1 MIKQAIFIVWCF
13 FIFPAFGQDFYNDTN
28 CSKEIFH
35 NALIQHSNG
44 TSQNAPEYNVR
55 AWAKNTMQSA
65 DVLGQILKC
74 PEIQSVSDTT
84 TVNFAP
90 IEYRFPNG
98 RIITINYSTQPKV
111 LKQKLLLANKR
122 SIPNGNASPKL
133 MDMNDPAKYIDTEPA
148 WYAIMVVQHDA
159 LSEFVGPG
167 KNNTL
172 SVKYINDNIDKI
184 YPHGY
189 YCTSKS
195 AVANDRDTINQVVK
209 QVVDVDGDSNDYYV
223 AGDIDL
229 GWVMYAEITAEILI
243 TIATMGAGEAALIGM
258 KSARAAKTASK
269 LAKNVGK
276 LKNLSHVSN
285 YAKSANKIT
294 SATRNAERLE
304 KNIQNAKKYEQAL
317 QNLEKSRRANN
328 ASDIAKYQ
336 KQADEILQA
345 AKKTDPGITDDL
357 LKNPEKMQSEIK
369 KINDDIPD
377 MQKELAEWKK
387 NQTKEQIKDI
397 DDYIE
402 NSKQLENML
411 KYRNELNSFRR
422 PQTGNFLT
430 RTLKTMKA
438 ANSGAK
444 QMNKAGKVARAGMS
458 SRSAQMGYW
467 LKDSTLKHG
476 ARLARFE
483 RDAGMLYGAAS
494 FLGDMYDYT
503 SDTSK
508 EFSNGIEFKPLCL
521 LSADDLKGQEN
532 VVNYGMWLMWMGNT
546 DNPADDDAAYLQ
558 AMDFAA
564 KFFYQLDEFQ
574 DVHGANCDVDIYV
587 VHPFIR
593 LDETNMN
600 KPSGEM
606 FYLFMN
612 EIPWTT
618 SEQFDTQITDKT
630 EWENNQNTLY
640 KQDPEYKYH
649 KPEANSPEQIATPEQ
664 SDFDA

>member
-13 FIFPAFGQDFYNDTN
+13 FIFPVFGQDFYNDTN

-55 AWAKNTMQSA
+55 AWAKNTLQSA
-65 DVLGQILKC
+65 DVLEQILKC

-90 IEYRFPNG
+90 IEYKFPNG

-122 SIPNGNASPKL
+122 SISNGDANPNL
-133 MDMNDPAKYIDTEPA
+133 MNPNDSAVYINTDPA
-148 WYAIMVVQHDA
+148 WYAIMVVQHDS
-159 LSEFVGPG
+159 LSEFVGPD

-195 AVANDRDTINQVVK
+195 AWANDKDTINQVVHE
-209 QVVDVDGDSNDYYV
+209 VVDVKDDSNDYYV

-243 TIATMGAGEAALIGM
+243 TIATAGTGEAALI
-258 KSARAAKTASK
+258 AAKTARATKTATKMSK
-269 LAKNVGK
+269 SIKTLSKMDDVKKYIDKTREITRYTNEINKLEKNVK
-276 LKNLSHVSN
+276 NAERYEKALKNL
-285 YAKSANKIT
+285 
-294 SATRNAERLE
+294 ER
-304 KNIQNAKKYEQAL
+304 A
-317 QNLEKSRRANN
+317 EKSGA
-328 ASDIAKYQ
+328 DTAKYR
-336 KQADEILQA
+336 KEIEEILQS
-345 AKKTDPGITDDL
+345 AKEVDSRTTAET
-357 LKNPEKMQSEIK
+357 LKNVEQMTNRKNALQQEIK
-369 KINDDIPD
+369 TATE
-377 MQKELAEWKK
+377 QAEQMAKGNK
-387 NQTKEQIKDI
+387 NISLYKEQAEAFSDLI
-397 DDYIE
+397 
-402 NSKQLENML
+402 
-411 KYRNELNSFRR
+411 KYRQELRSIKR

-430 RTLKTMKA
+430 RSLKTMKA
-438 ANSGAK
+438 ANTGAK
-444 QMNKAGKVARAGMS
+444 QMTKSGKLVRAGMS
-458 SRSAQMGYW
+458 SRSAKIRDW
-467 LKDSTLKHG
+467 LFDTTWKHG

-483 RDAGMLYGAAS
+483 RDVGLLYGAIA
-494 FLGDMYDYT
+494 FLADMYDYT

-521 LSADDLKGQEN
+521 LSADDLDGQDN
-532 VVNYGMWLMWMGNT
+532 VVNYGMWLMWQGNST
-546 DNPADDDAAYLQ
+546 DPADDDAAYLQ
-558 AMDFAA
+558 SMDFAS

-574 DVHGANCDVDIYV
+574 DTNGANCNVDIYV
-587 VHPFIR
+587 VRPIIR
-593 LDETNMN
+593 LDETNVN
-600 KPSGEM
+600 DPKGEM

-618 SEQFDTQITDKT
+618 SEQFSNQIPDINK
-630 EWENNQNTLY
+630 WESVQ
-640 KQDPEYKYH
+640 KEIEQQDPNNKYT
-649 KPEANSPEQIATPEQ
+649 KAEPENPEQIAAPETLETQ
-664 SDFDA
+664 E